1 MYRWRKMDT
10 IAVHSDDVPSPLDAH
25 LSYSRAQQKP
35 HHDTSPPLRP
45 PRRTC
50 AADDSAAQHA
60 EHDSLTEVRP
70 EDGGE
75 GEEKVV
81 GRTGAPETFEQGL
94 VAEACVE
101 VAVVE
106 YREAGEQEVEE
117 GGSVQRGE
125 DVAETG
131 VGGEDV
137 EAVAG
142 EEVEGEGER
151 GGENSAGSQR
161 TSSSPATASGISYRD
176 STENNHILSCTE
188 KNHNS
193 QPNNKPLA

>member
-1 MYRWRKMDT
+1 MEDGRYNYTHMDT

-142 EEVEGEGER
+142 EEVEGGGDEER
-151 GGENSAGSQR
+151 GAVEGGDEQEQLRGAGE
-161 TSSSPATASGISYRD
+161 
-176 STENNHILSCTE
+176 
-188 KNHNS
+188 
-193 QPNNKPLA
+193 

>member
-1 MYRWRKMDT
+1 MDT

-131 VGGEDV
+131 VWGEDV

-142 EEVEGEGER
+142 EEVEGGGDEER
-151 GGENSAGSQR
+151 GAVEGGDEQEDRKSVV
-161 TSSSPATASGISYRD
+161 
-176 STENNHILSCTE
+176 
-188 KNHNS
+188 
-193 QPNNKPLA
+193 